1 MIEDAVSRT
10 PRVLPPQLCCC
21 SPAAATPLE
30 MGGGKKGREGRGGL
44 AGRWKLTQ
52 VLITLVN
59 ADLSGSSRV
68 RRERTP
74 ILLAGRDGL
83 MNCLVEQNYIMLV
96 FFKRI

>member
-30 MGGGKKGREGRGGL
+30 MGGREEREGIGGGL

-74 ILLAGRDGL
+74 AADWRGGTG
-83 MNCLVEQNYIMLV
+83 
-96 FFKRI
+96 

>member
-1 MIEDAVSRT
+1 MRLGEGG
-10 PRVLPPQLCCC
+10 L
-21 SPAAATPLE
+21 
-30 MGGGKKGREGRGGL
+30 GGGGVL

-52 VLITLVN
+52 VLITLAN

-74 ILLAGRDGL
+74 AAEWRGGTAL

-96 FFKRI
+96 FFKRV

>member
-30 MGGGKKGREGRGGL
+30 MGGREEREGGGGL

-74 ILLAGRDGL
+74 AADWRGGTG
-83 MNCLVEQNYIMLV
+83 
-96 FFKRI
+96 